1 MSDVDCT
8 KELPTVLS
16 LCTGYGGIER
26 GLELAGYQHRT
37 IAHVEIEAFAAANL
51 VAKMEEGK
59 LVPSPVWSDL
69 KTLPAHCFRDRVDVL
84 TGGYP
89 CQPFSAAG
97 LRKGTEDPRHLWPYI
112 YDHVRTIRPVR
123 CFFENVEGHISLGL
137 RQVIDDLEGLG
148 YATTWGIFS
157 ASEVGAPH
165 QRKRVYILAQLQHPN
180 TNRGDGG
187 AQSEREHQWA
197 QESDRSGAG
206 QMESFVA
213 DASSAGR
220 QQVTRGSYEDE
231 AAHEGRASTQT
242 HISAGDG
249 EGRGAGAMAYTN
261 SAGQQPSEWQPRSP
275 EARHNAGR
283 GSKAMANADSQ
294 RQRGRAETAGWQAG
308 QGTEGSAG
316 TNVADTTGNDARAII
331 RDLESEDGKK
341 NRSQVEEQK
350 DSRQLGDCGSD
361 VPDANKQRLAIR
373 EGVGEYSQSELKA
386 FERADSEERRSAWA
400 TEPNVGR
407 VVNGA
412 AFRVDRLRL
421 LGNGVVPHTAAKAW
435 IVLNDQLAN
444 EIA

>member
-1 MSDVDCT
+1 MPAYEAQDGSVLARQALQVEGGIHPVGPGWTLILCSRSSSGAQMSDVDCA

-59 LVPSPVWSDL
+59 LVPAPVWSDL

-148 YATTWGIFS
+148 YQTTWGIFS

-165 QRKRVYILAQLQHPN
+165 QRKRVYILAY
-180 TNRGDGG
+180 
-187 AQSEREHQWA
+187 A
-197 QESDRSGAG
+197 SG
-206 QMESFVA
+206 
-213 DASSAGR
+213 AGR

-249 EGRGAGAMAYTN
+249 EGRGAGAMAYTD
-261 SAGQQPSEWQPRSP
+261 SAGQQPSEWQSRSP

-283 GSKAMANADSQ
+283 GSETLANTDSQ
-294 RQRGRAETAGWQAG
+294 RQRRWAETAGRQARP
-308 QGTEGSAG
+308 GTEGSAG
-316 TNVADTTGNDARAII
+316 TNVAD
-331 RDLESEDGKK
+331 
-341 NRSQVEEQK
+341 
-350 DSRQLGDCGSD
+350 
-361 VPDANKQRLAIR
+361 ANEQRLAIR
-373 EGVGEYSQSELKA
+373 EGIGEYSQSELQA
-386 FERADSEERRSAWA
+386 FERVDSEERRSAWA

-444 EIA
+444 

>member
-1 MSDVDCT
+1 MGCVVSDVDCT

-59 LVPSPVWSDL
+59 LVPAPVWSDL

-97 LRKGTEDPRHLWPYI
+97 LRKGADDPRHLWPFI
-112 YDHVRTIRPVR
+112 KRHIETIRPVR

-148 YATTWGIFS
+148 YQTTWGIFS

-165 QRKRVYILAQLQHPN
+165 QRKRVYILAY
-180 TNRGDGG
+180 
-187 AQSEREHQWA
+187 
-197 QESDRSGAG
+197 
-206 QMESFVA
+206 
-213 DASSAGR
+213 ASSAGR
-220 QQVTRGSYEDE
+220 QQVTRSSHEDE
-231 AAHEGRASTQT
+231 AAHERRSSTQT
-242 HISAGDG
+242 HIVAGDG
-249 EGRGAGAMAYTN
+249 QGSRAGVMADAN
-261 SAGQQPSEWQPRSP
+261 SAGQQPSERQPRSP

-283 GSKAMANADSQ
+283 GGKAMADANSKRLSTQKYDSQKRQKGHSDRRAFHRFSGRSETLADADSQ
-294 RQRGRAETAGWQAG
+294 RQRGRAKTAGRQAG
-308 QGTEGSAG
+308 QGAEGSAG
-316 TNVADTTGNDARAII
+316 TDVADTSGSRSEAWVSGQEQGHEGHSGEFNHEGYQRPWRETGD
-331 RDLESEDGKK
+331 E
-341 NRSQVEEQK
+341 
-350 DSRQLGDCGSD
+350 
-361 VPDANKQRLAIR
+361 
-373 EGVGEYSQSELKA
+373 
-386 FERADSEERRSAWA
+386 WA

-412 AFRVDRLRL
+412 PFRVDRLRL
-421 LGNGVVPHTAAKAW
+421 LGNGVVPLTAAKAW
-435 IVLNDQLAN
+435 IVLNDQLAKEN
-444 EIA
+444 RN

>member
-26 GLELAGYQHRT
+26 GLEFAGYQHRT

-59 LVPSPVWSDL
+59 LVPAPVWSDL
-69 KTLPAHCFRDRVDVL
+69 KTLPAHCFRNRVDVL

-112 YDHVRTIRPVR
+112 YDHVRTIRPIR

-148 YATTWGIFS
+148 YQTAWGIFS

-165 QRKRVYILAQLQHPN
+165 QRKRVYILSQLQHPN

-187 AQSEREHQWA
+187 AQSEREHQWP
-197 QESDRSGAG
+197 QESGRSGAG

-213 DASSAGR
+213 DASGAGR
-220 QQVTRGSYEDE
+220 QQVTRSSHEDE
-231 AAHEGRASTQT
+231 AAHERRASIQA
-242 HISAGDG
+242 HIAAGDG
-249 EGRGAGAMAYTN
+249 QGSRAGVMADAN
-261 SAGQQPSEWQPRSP
+261 SAGQQPSERQPRSP
-275 EARHNAGR
+275 EARHDTRR
-283 GSKAMANADSQ
+283 GSKAMANADSK
-294 RQRGRAETAGWQAG
+294 RQRGRAETSGWQAG
-308 QGTEGSAG
+308 PGTEGFAG
-316 TNVADTTGNDARAII
+316 TNVADADSTGSQGHREEYQL
-331 RDLESEDGKK
+331 RSRSKK
-341 NRSQVEEQK
+341 EEV
-350 DSRQLGDCGSD
+350 SGRSD
-361 VPDANKQRLAIR
+361 VSDANEQRLAIR
-373 EGVGEYSQSELKA
+373 ESFGEYSQSELQA
-386 FERADSEERRSAWA
+386 FERANSEERRSAWA
-400 TEPNVGR
+400 TEPDVGR

-435 IVLNDQLAN
+435 IVLNDQLAKEN
-444 EIA
+444 RN

>member
-51 VAKMEEGK
+51 VAKMEAGK
-59 LVPSPVWSDL
+59 LVPAPVWTDL

-165 QRKRVYILAQLQHPN
+165 QRKRVYILA
-180 TNRGDGG
+180 
-187 AQSEREHQWA
+187 
-197 QESDRSGAG
+197 
-206 QMESFVA
+206 
-213 DASSAGR
+213 DASGAGR
-220 QQVTRGSYEDE
+220 QQVTRGSHEDE
-231 AAHEGRASTQT
+231 EAHEGRASTQA
-242 HISAGDG
+242 HIAAGDG

-275 EARHNAGR
+275 EARHNSGR
-283 GSKAMANADSQ
+283 GSETLADTDSQ
-294 RQRGRAETAGWQAG
+294 RQRRWAETAGWQAG
-308 QGTEGSAG
+308 QGAEGSAA
-316 TNVADTTGNDARAII
+316 TNVADATGNDARAII
-331 RDLESEDGKK
+331 RDLEGEDGKK

-350 DSRQLGDCGSD
+350 NSRQFSDSGSD
-361 VPDANKQRLAIR
+361 VAHADEQRLAIR
-373 EGVGEYSQSELKA
+373 ESIGEYSQSELQA

>member
-37 IAHVEIEAFAAANL
+37 VAHVEIEAFAAANL
-51 VAKMEEGK
+51 VAKMEEGQ
-59 LVPSPVWSDL
+59 LVPAPVWSDL

-97 LRKGTEDPRHLWPYI
+97 LRKGAEDPRHLWPYI
-112 YDHVRTIRPVR
+112 YDHIRTIRPIR

-137 RQVIDDLEGLG
+137 RDVIADLEELG

-165 QRKRVYILAQLQHPN
+165 QRKRVYILAH
-180 TNRGDGG
+180 T
-187 AQSEREHQWA
+187 
-197 QESDRSGAG
+197 
-206 QMESFVA
+206 
-213 DASSAGR
+213 SSAGR
-220 QQVTRGSYEDE
+220 QQVTRSSHGDE
-231 AAHEGRASTQT
+231 AAHERRASIQT
-242 HISAGDG
+242 HIAASDG
-249 EGRGAGAMAYTN
+249 EGRGAVALAN
-261 SAGQQPSEWQPRSP
+261 SNSTGQQPSEWQPRSP
-275 EARHNAGR
+275 EARHNTGR
-283 GSKAMANADSQ
+283 GSETLANTDSQ

-308 QGTEGSAG
+308 PGFEGSAA
-316 TNVADTTGNDARAII
+316 TNVADADSTGSQRH
-331 RDLESEDGKK
+331 REEYQL
-341 NRSQVEEQK
+341 RSHSKEEEV
-350 DSRQLGDCGSD
+350 SGRSD
-361 VPDANKQRLAIR
+361 VSDANGQRGRSGHAER
-373 EGVGEYSQSELKA
+373 QHAEDAGQSPGGTGHDASGVVS
-386 FERADSEERRSAWA
+386 WA

>member
-1 MSDVDCT
+1 MLVYEVQDGSVWARQALQVEDGIHPVGPEWTRIRCSRSSSGAQMSDVDCT

-59 LVPSPVWSDL
+59 LVPAPVWSDL
-69 KTLPAHCFRDRVDVL
+69 KTLPAHCFRERVDVL

-97 LRKGTEDPRHLWPYI
+97 LRKGSEDPRHLWPYI

-148 YATTWGIFS
+148 YQTAWGIFS

-165 QRKRVYILAQLQHPN
+165 QRKRVYILAY
-180 TNRGDGG
+180 
-187 AQSEREHQWA
+187 A
-197 QESDRSGAG
+197 SG
-206 QMESFVA
+206 S
-213 DASSAGR
+213 GR
-220 QQVTRGSYEDE
+220 QQVTRSAYADE
-231 AAHEGRASTQT
+231 TAHEGRASIQT
-242 HISAGDG
+242 HIAAGDG

-261 SAGQQPSEWQPRSP
+261 SARQQPSEWQPRSP
-275 EARHNAGR
+275 EARHNPGR
-283 GSKAMANADSQ
+283 GSETLANTDSQ
-294 RQRGRAETAGWQAG
+294 RQRRWAETAGRQARP
-308 QGTEGSAG
+308 GTEGSAG
-316 TNVADTTGNDARAII
+316 TNVAD
-331 RDLESEDGKK
+331 
-341 NRSQVEEQK
+341 
-350 DSRQLGDCGSD
+350 
-361 VPDANKQRLAIR
+361 ANEQRLAIR
-373 EGVGEYSQSELKA
+373 EGVGEYSQSQLQA